1 MHPTFDDARRTKL
14 ENLIN
19 RSRYYMQFAIIA
31 LCVPLIST
39 ADVSS
44 DILTACK
51 ALGGSYEQSIK
62 GCDPECITTYTCIFE
77 DGTGRVCDAKG
88 RCTTISEAN
97 SKKETRTESEETV
110 SEAGHQDT
118 SVSPKISSCEQCQ
131 ETRTLYCKQ
140 VCPTWPV
147 GKKQRCR
154 KDCLKKHCGEF
165 CPDL

>member
-1 MHPTFDDARRTKL
+1 M

-19 RSRYYMQFAIIA
+19 RRRYDVLLAMLA
-31 LCVPLIST
+31 LCVPLMST
-39 ADVSS
+39 ADVGS

-51 ALGGSYEQSIK
+51 TLGGSYEQSIK
-62 GCDPECITTYTCIFE
+62 GCDPDCITTYTCKFE
-77 DGTGRVCDAKG
+77 DSTGRICDEKG
-88 RCTTISEAN
+88 RCASISAVN
-97 SKKETRTESEETV
+97 SLEVTGSQAENGGSESERQETN
-110 SEAGHQDT
+110 
-118 SVSPKISSCEQCQ
+118 VSPSISSCEQCQ
-131 ETRTLYCKQ
+131 EKRTLYCKQ